1 MLLAALKPEKSKV
14 GDAAT
19 GAPCPSR
26 RRPIDLVHLA
36 RQTCGDRALE
46 ADVLGMLGRQL
57 DTLMRRLDGAREE
70 DRRQIAHS
78 LKGTARNVGAFR
90 LADSAERYE
99 TALRDETAL
108 AQLRLEAEA
117 VSSFARSLID

>member
-1 MLLAALKPEKSKV
+1 MRDDTALWDTPRDPAA
-14 GDAAT
+14 
-19 GAPCPSR
+19 
-26 RRPIDLVHLA
+26 PINLGPAKLTPVHLA

-46 ADVLGMLGRQL
+46 ADVLGMLSRQL
-57 DTLMRRLDGAREE
+57 DTLLRRIDGARDEE
-70 DRRQIAHS
+70 RQQIAHA

-99 TALRDETAL
+99 SAPRDATAL

-117 VSSFARSLID
+117 AASFARSLIE

>member
-1 MLLAALKPEKSKV
+1 MLLLARRAQKEKT
-14 GDAAT
+14 GDAGEAVQ
-19 GAPCPSR
+19 CPSR

-36 RQTCGDRALE
+36 RQTSGDRVLE

-57 DTLMRRLDGAREE
+57 DTLLRRLDTAPDE

-90 LADSAERYE
+90 LADCAERFE
-99 TALRDETAL
+99 SATSDAAAL
-108 AQLRLEAEA
+108 AHLRREAEA
-117 VSSFARSLID
+117 AADFARSLIA

>member
-1 MLLAALKPEKSKV
+1 MILAALKAEKAET
-14 GDAAT
+14 GDKPAASQ
-19 GAPCPSR
+19 CPSR

-46 ADVLGMLGRQL
+46 ADVLGMLSRQL
-57 DTLMRRLDGAREE
+57 DTLLRRIDGARDEE
-70 DRRQIAHS
+70 RRQIAHA

-99 TALRDETAL
+99 SAPRDATAL
-108 AQLRLEAEA
+108 AQLRQEAEA
-117 VSSFARSLID
+117 AASFARSLIE